1 MDKKIKL
8 EIESLNEKISNMR
21 KDIVV
26 YEDIDGLKTKAED
39 KRSNLVKEKQS
50 LLEEKEILLGEQEKV
65 RKSLQDLQ
73 SQLDQNDS
81 YIQLVNQEKRL
92 AQIEQ
97 TNYTLDEFIKN
108 KLSETNFI
116 PVRDK
121 CLERVQEYNA
131 LLKLSYQYYMDRVQ
145 CMVEIELP
153 RNQDTVGN
161 TWDRVEEYNAW
172 LKFGMKVTF
181 IHHTQHETFV

>member
-21 KDIVV
+21 KDIIF

-131 LLKLSYQYYMDRVQ
+131 LLKLSYQ
-145 CMVEIELP
+145 
-153 RNQDTVGN
+153 DTVHGYG
-161 TWDRVEEYNAW
+161 TYNAW
-172 LKFGMKVTF
+172 LKLSYQGIK
-181 IHHTQHETFV
+181 IQ